1 VLCISYDARCQ
12 AYAKIQEALKDE
24 TDISFREQHRITI
37 HSYRCITG
45 KINGCIVSE
54 RMAMKGVLALRHMY
68 DYKSIFSRNDA
79 YEQYSDFQ
87 PLTGYFTLIL
97 LLPEAPR
104 VRYH

>member
-1 VLCISYDARCQ
+1 
-12 AYAKIQEALKDE
+12 
-24 TDISFREQHRITI
+24 
-37 HSYRCITG
+37 
-45 KINGCIVSE
+45 
-54 RMAMKGVLALRHMY
+54 MMGVLALRHMY

-87 PLTGYFTLIL
+87 SLTGYFTLIL